1 MAHTPHLY
9 LPGPWDGDT
18 LQLPDGQ
25 RHHLERVLRLT
36 EGSRLSYTD
45 GEGRVG
51 VGRLAGGGVTRG
63 HESEVERPSRVT
75 VAVAPPR
82 SRDRVRFLVE
92 KLTELGVARLLWVR
106 TRHTEGRPPAPGK
119 AQAWVKGALEQSRGA
134 WEMEVGETT
143 LEDLDRTRLVVAD
156 PAGEAAF
163 PVGRSTLLIGPEGG
177 LDPGE
182 LPGDVPRVSLGPTVL
197 RVETAAVAGAALL
210 RDAHR

>member
-9 LPGPWDGDT
+9 LPGPWDGTT
-18 LQLPDGQ
+18 LQLSDGQ
-25 RHHLERVLRLT
+25 RHHLDRVLRLT
-36 EGSRLSYTD
+36 EGSPLSYTD

-51 VGRLAGGGVTRG
+51 VGQLAGGGVTRG

-75 VAVAPPR
+75 VVVAPPR

-106 TRHTEGRPPAPGK
+106 TRHTEGRPPAAGK

-134 WEMEVGETT
+134 WEMAVGETT
-143 LEDLDRTRLVVAD
+143 LEDLDSTRLVVAD
-156 PAGEAAF
+156 LAGEAAF
-163 PVGRSTLLIGPEGG
+163 PAGRSTLLIGPEGG
-177 LDPGE
+177 FDPGE